1 MSLRRNILANYVG
14 QVYATLIAIVMVPL
28 YVRYMGVEAYGLV
41 GFFAMLQAWF
51 LLLDMGLTPTLA
63 RETARYQGGAIDALS
78 LRRLLRALE
87 GIFIGVGL
95 LGAGVIVAASSHVA
109 SSWLK
114 VQHLPLE
121 EVTGAIAL
129 MAWIVALRWICG
141 LYRGAIN
148 GFEKMVWLNGFNIAI
163 ATVRF
168 AGIIPFLI
176 YVGATPTS
184 FFTYQ
189 LVVAVVESAVLVT
202 KTYRLMPA
210 IGLDAPISWNWRPLR
225 GVLLFSSSIAF
236 TSLAWVLIT
245 QSDKLIL
252 STLMPLSDYAYF
264 TLAVL
269 IASGILIVSGPIS
282 GALLP
287 RLTRLHAAG
296 DEAGLFAL
304 YRNAT
309 QLVAA
314 IAIPATLILALFPEQ
329 VLWVWTGNSEIAH
342 KASPVLV
349 LYAVG
354 NGIMVLAAFPYYL
367 QFAKGN
373 LKLHLIGNAWF
384 VVIFIPLVIW
394 ATKSYGMVGAGYA
407 WIAANLL
414 LFLVWVPIVHR
425 KFMKDLHLSWLL
437 NDILKIVAIP
447 ICTGLVLQHTIGWP
461 GKRWQDAAYVVAMG
475 LGLLAAA
482 AIGSSWINGAI
493 RRALRPAG
501 MK

>member
-114 VQHLPLE
+114 VQQLPLE

-148 GFEKMVWLNGFNIAI
+148 GFEKMVWLNGFNVAI

-210 IGLDAPISWNWRPLR
+210 IGLDAAIPWDWRPLR

-287 RLTRLHAAG
+287 RLTRLNAAG

-304 YRNAT
+304 YPKLQRN
-309 QLVAA
+309 
-314 IAIPATLILALFPEQ
+314 
-329 VLWVWTGNSEIAH
+329 W
-342 KASPVLV
+342 
-349 LYAVG
+349 
-354 NGIMVLAAFPYYL
+354 
-367 QFAKGN
+367 
-373 LKLHLIGNAWF
+373 
-384 VVIFIPLVIW
+384 
-394 ATKSYGMVGAGYA
+394 
-407 WIAANLL
+407 
-414 LFLVWVPIVHR
+414 
-425 KFMKDLHLSWLL
+425 WL
-437 NDILKIVAIP
+437 
-447 ICTGLVLQHTIGWP
+447 
-461 GKRWQDAAYVVAMG
+461 R
-475 LGLLAAA
+475 
-482 AIGSSWINGAI
+482 
-493 RRALRPAG
+493 LRFRPH
-501 MK
+501 